1 MIGLHQISRILSF
14 VFDRGIFNPT
24 EAETLERVLGELEG
38 CGLDLSAT
46 KTLDLGVGEGFIL
59 AAFLRNSWQIYGVD
73 NSQRAIDISARNLE
87 RAGLRLP
94 APVIEA
100 DYLTDDFWRMN
111 FADGTRPQDIGLF
124 YCHAYDGDYTK
135 RILLSLGE
143 EGHAKP
149 ESFAALVSGEALDD
163 EFLGRCGYQL
173 LNVGSDPSGHRFAI
187 YYRLAEFPKPGP

>member
-24 EAETLERVLGELEG
+24 EAETLERVLGGLEG
-38 CGLDLSAT
+38 CGLNISAT

-59 AAFLRNSWQIYGVD
+59 AAFLRNSWQIYGVE
-73 NSQRAIDISARNLE
+73 NSQRAIDISAGNLD

-94 APVIEA
+94 APVLEA
-100 DYLTDDFWRMN
+100 DYLTDEFWKMS

-124 YCHAYDGDYTK
+124 YCYAYGGNYTK

-149 ESFAALVSGEALDD
+149 GSFAALVSGEALDD
-163 EFLGRCGYQL
+163 EFLGRCGYRL
-173 LNVGSDPSGHRFAI
+173 LHTGSAPSGDRFAI
-187 YYRLAEFPKPGP
+187 YHRQMD